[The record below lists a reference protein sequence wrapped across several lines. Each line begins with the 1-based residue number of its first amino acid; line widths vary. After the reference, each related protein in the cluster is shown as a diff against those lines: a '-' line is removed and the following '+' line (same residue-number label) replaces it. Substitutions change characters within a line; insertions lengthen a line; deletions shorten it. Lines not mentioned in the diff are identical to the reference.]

1 MIVGKLD
8 ICVGGRVVKLES
20 KAHDSLMKVICPHL
34 GGCFIGMM
42 GGKRFTGFCLF
53 DMTIK
58 NGIMQHMKCKK
69 CGRWIND
76 FHDRRCPARSD
87 SGDNRVKENE
97 CKEKK

>member
-1 MIVGKLD
+1 MIPLVFLID
-8 ICVGGRVVKLES
+8 L
-20 KAHDSLMKVICPHL
+20 P
-34 GGCFIGMM
+34 
-42 GGKRFTGFCLF
+42 
-53 DMTIK
+53 IK

-87 SGDNRVKENE
+87 SGDNRVRENE